1 MKLRIGGRIM
11 NLYEAIKTG
20 NLKFRDYINKAV
32 ESGKFNESMFV
43 IDISALD
50 TYDADK
56 ISDFFDRTE
65 VTGNMKE
72 IIRTVVART
81 KGKDETGILILETVT
96 GGGKSHTLA
105 YLYFL
110 FKKRSLLKIRPDVK
124 DILGEYI
131 DYPEAELVLVDGLN
145 LDETKP
151 LYEQVQLKE
160 FFRNSSAKNSIK
172 SIIDA
177 KEKPV
182 IFLVDEIIEYF
193 SKRDKWDSDLSYLRN
208 LAEAVQETSNSIM
221 IVTIPTDV
229 VDKNKVKQLEGIIN
243 EQFKYLSR
251 KGRPFLPSEP
261 TIDFINIVKKQLIK
275 EISEDAKKDAK
286 KYLNEYI
293 EKTGRRLDV
302 EKYLDY
308 YPFHPM
314 LIEILTERFP
324 EHELYQRTRASL
336 KILSKIMIDIVKK
349 VNNGEEFNTPYLL
362 PGDRDLNAIKDD
374 ISSEN
379 IFQKKNLINII
390 TEDINN
396 SDKDLKKLLTVVYLY
411 SLYPHKEKAGINAEK
426 LSVALMNSA
435 VGDKGIE
442 EMLSRF
448 MVENSIYLTQN
459 PENGYYYFLNQPNL
473 DTRIRQYAREIS
485 DVREEIKNILDTF
498 MPKELKEKGALNSNL
513 NLISVVTGNIDMSE
527 FDDKKFNII
536 FYYSNEA
543 NRKNKVYEWIRK
555 NGLNGVNFEYRNA
568 WGLIYPEDDVNPD
581 DFEWE
586 VKRLKAIDILQK
598 SEIDKDIKK
607 LYNDK
612 KAEINDKIMSRIG
625 MVFNGGYTM
634 REGDIKE
641 LEFERETKVEDFLN
655 NIIKIFKTHDKLV
668 LEPNDLKNLN
678 LFFDLLLGQKD
689 KLSISEAY
697 KQICEN
703 TNLIFAPYSVFKDI
717 IIKGAQQKVIGLL
730 DIGEKI
736 INEPYSQ
743 NYYYIARYEYAKTLS
758 GEEVGSQPP
767 KPPESSV
774 FTGGKPG
781 PTVPKVTKKSF
792 EIKKIKLNEE
802 ISNVKA
808 ILSKVENI
816 MHLNKIEGNF
826 SLVLGKG
833 QNELEFN
840 FELSPDKIRKVR
852 SFLDSFS
859 QLSNDSKYYFYLT
872 FELDKDNYEK
882 IREKLK
888 DFENYIVDRD

>member
-1 MKLRIGGRIM
+1 M
-11 NLYEAIKTG
+11 NLHEAIKTG

-32 ESGKFNESMFV
+32 ETGKFNESMFV

-50 TYDADK
+50 TYEAEK

-65 VTGNMKE
+65 VTGRMKE

-110 FKKRSLLKIRPDVK
+110 FKKRSLLKIRSDVK

-145 LDETKP
+145 LDERKP
-151 LYEQVQLKE
+151 LYEQTQLKE
-160 FFRNSSAKNSIK
+160 FFRNSSAINSIK

-193 SKRDKWDSDLSYLRN
+193 SKRGDNWISDLSYLRN
-208 LAEAVQETSNSIM
+208 LAEAVQETSNSLM

-229 VDKNKVKQLEGIIN
+229 ADENKLKQLE
-243 EQFKYLSR
+243 EFKYLSR
-251 KGRPFLPSEP
+251 KGTVFHPSEP

-275 EISEDAKKDAK
+275 EISGDLKNDAK

-293 EKTGRRLDV
+293 EKTGKQLDV
-302 EKYLDY
+302 RKYLDY

-349 VNNGEEFNTPYLL
+349 VNRGEEFNTPYLL
-362 PGDRDLNAIKDD
+362 PGDIDLNAIKDD

-396 SDKDLKKLLTVVYLY
+396 SDIDLKKLLTVVYLY
-411 SLYPHKEKAGINAEK
+411 SLYPHKEKAGITSEK
-426 LSVALMNSA
+426 LSIALMNSEI
-435 VGDKGIE
+435 GDKGIE
-442 EMLSRF
+442 EMLSKF

-473 DTRIRQYAREIS
+473 DTRIRQHAREIS
-485 DVREEIKNILDTF
+485 DVGEEIKNILDTF
-498 MPKELKEKGALNSNL
+498 MPKELKEKGALNGNL

-543 NRKNKVYEWIRK
+543 NRKNKVEEWIKK
-555 NGLNGVNFEYRNA
+555 NELNGVNFEYRNA
-568 WGLIYPEDDVNPD
+568 WGLIYPKDDVNPD
-581 DFEWE
+581 EFEWE
-586 VKRLKAIDILQK
+586 VKRLKAIEILQK
-598 SEIDKDIKK
+598 SETDKDIKK
-607 LYNDK
+607 SYNDK
-612 KAEINDKIMSRIG
+612 KAEIDDKIISKIG
-625 MVFNGGYTM
+625 MVFNCGYTM
-634 REGDIKE
+634 REGNIKE

-655 NIIKIFKTHDKLV
+655 NIIKIFKMHDKLV
-668 LEPNDLKNLN
+668 LEPDDLKDLK
-678 LFFDLLLGQKD
+678 LFFDLILGQKD
-689 KLSISEAY
+689 KISINEAY

-703 TNLIFAPYSVFKDI
+703 TNLIFVPYSVFKDI
-717 IIKGAQQKVIGLL
+717 IIKGVQQKVIELL
-730 DIGEKI
+730 DISEKI

-743 NYYYIARYEYAKTLS
+743 NYYYIAKYEYIKTPS
-758 GEEVGSQPP
+758 EGTGSQPP
-767 KPPESSV
+767 KPPEPPV
-774 FTGGKPG
+774 LIGGKPE
-781 PTVPKVTKKSF
+781 PVSKITMNSF
-792 EIKKIKLNEE
+792 KIKKIKLNEE
-802 ISNVKA
+802 KLNEVISDVKA
-808 ILSKVENI
+808 ILNKFEYTL
-816 MHLNKIEGNF
+816 HLNKIRGNF
-826 SLVLGKG
+826 SLILGKE

-859 QLSNDSKYYFYLT
+859 QLSNDSKYYFYIIFEL
-872 FELDKDNYEK
+872 ELDKNNYEK
-882 IREKLK
+882 IRENLK
-888 DFENYIVDRD
+888 DYDNYIVDRD